1 MKTLAIVLLTLPAWT
16 CGTRSDTGDLPANLT
31 SATTLEQMYQD
42 AVAFMEEE
50 ASGDEVPTTPAIR
63 ISWCAGYVVGL
74 NDGLKDLSA
83 YAGMYCAPA
92 SATAW
97 QLIEPIVDYAA
108 DHPEVQELH
117 RTALALRAWAAAFP
131 CSEGSSVRDSP
142 GIET

>member
-1 MKTLAIVLLTLPAWT
+1 MKILGFVTVLLLVLGCGGPSKTGHLPE
-16 CGTRSDTGDLPANLT
+16 NLT
-31 SATTLEQMYQD
+31 SATTLEQMCQD

-50 ASGDEVPTTPAIR
+50 ASSDEVPTTPAIR

-108 DHPEVQELH
+108 EHPEVQQLH
-117 RTALALRAWAAAFP
+117 RNALALRAWAVAFP

-142 GIET
+142 RIET